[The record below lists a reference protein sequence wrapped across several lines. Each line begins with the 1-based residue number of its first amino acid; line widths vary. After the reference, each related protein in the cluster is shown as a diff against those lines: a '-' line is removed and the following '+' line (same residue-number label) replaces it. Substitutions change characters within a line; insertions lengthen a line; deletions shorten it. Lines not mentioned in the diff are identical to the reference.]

1 MKSLDLP
8 LNPLPDRLLHTLS
21 NLNVT
26 NTLSQMNTERG
37 KEKERHSVFEIMW
50 EKREGEE
57 EKGNVRENEEKGKT
71 ISLKSPELD
80 ITNILW
86 EAFAQ

>member
-1 MKSLDLP
+1 
-8 LNPLPDRLLHTLS
+8 
-21 NLNVT
+21 
-26 NTLSQMNTERG
+26 MNTEIG
-37 KEKERHSVFEIMW
+37 KEKEKERQSVFERMW

-71 ISLKSPELD
+71 ISLKSPEVD

-86 EAFAQ
+86 EAFAP